1 MTADQIPAD
10 KKIPTDQRI
19 YTKAEQVTFQVKA
32 NKGYTVDSVIVK
44 YLPELSQ
51 TYTQITPKYRVSAKT
66 AR

>member
-44 YLPELSQ
+44 YLPATE
-51 TYTQITPKYRVSAKT
+51 SA
-66 AR
+66 